1 MIVAMRRLL
10 QLTTSKI
17 MKTVLITGG
26 SRGIG
31 RACAQIFAKNGYN
44 VAVNYF
50 SSEEKARELELN
62 YENVKAFYAD
72 VSVKSDVDAM
82 VADIKNEFG
91 SIDILINNAGIAQ
104 SKLFTDITETE
115 FDRMLAVHLK
125 GAFNCTKTVLYDMID
140 KKQGR
145 IINISS
151 IWGISGASCEVHY
164 SMAKAGIIG
173 FTKALAKEIAPSGI
187 TVNAI
192 APGVIDTDMIS
203 GFSKNEISEITNEIP
218 LGRIG
223 TPEEVAQSVFFL
235 ASENA
240 SYITGQVI
248 SPNGGIVI

>member
-1 MIVAMRRLL
+1 MTVAMRRLL
-10 QLTTSKI
+10 RLTTSNI

-31 RACAQIFAKNGYN
+31 RACAQLFAENGYN

-50 SSEEKARELELN
+50 SSEKKARELELG
-62 YENVKAFYAD
+62 YENIRAFYAD
-72 VSVKSDVDAM
+72 VSSKSDVDAM
-82 VADIKNEFG
+82 VSDIKNVFG
-91 SIDILINNAGIAQ
+91 PIDILINNAGIAQ
-104 SKLFTDITETE
+104 SKLFTDITEAE
-115 FDRMLAVHLK
+115 FDRMIAVHLK
-125 GAFNCTKTVLYDMID
+125 GAFNSVKSVLYDMID

-173 FTKALAKEIAPSGI
+173 FTKALAKEVAPSGI

-203 GFSKNEISEITNEIP
+203 CFTDNEIKEITNEIP

-223 TPEEVAQSVFFL
+223 TPEEIAQSALFL

-240 SYITGQVI
+240 NYITGQVL